1 MNQNLGGM
9 HMPDSLVPF
18 VITLGIIAAIIA
30 LILIMW
36 KKAPQDKAIIV
47 TGLKRRVI
55 QGRGGLV
62 IPFLEQIDR
71 ISLENIKVEVRTTD
85 SLDRNGVPISA
96 DGVAI
101 IKVNS
106 DYGSVLS
113 AVEQFNTG
121 NEKGT
126 ITNIKETSQDVLEG
140 KLREIISKMS
150 VEEIYRDREKF
161 ANEVEEVAKADFNK
175 MGLEFKTFT
184 IRDID
189 DKEGY
194 LVALGAK
201 QIAEVK
207 KDAAIAEAEA
217 DREKKQ
223 KTAEAY
229 RLGKEAELLAETQV
243 ANAEKE
249 KVLKLQ
255 EYRLAEDKAK
265 AKADLAYDIEKNI
278 IRKDVIEAEKRA
290 ELFEEQQQT
299 IIAEQQAIKT
309 EKELEATVR
318 KQAEAEKFRAE
329 KEAEAY
335 KFQKIQQAEAEAEAI
350 KIKGNAEAE
359 AIRLKG
365 VATADAMKAEAEAMK
380 EKAEAYRMYGEAAVL
395 EMIISRLPEIAQNIS
410 EPLTKL
416 DKMVVIDNG
425 GQGGVSKVTRN
436 VTNILSELPEVVD
449 ALTGIDLKE
458 VLTKFMNKDT
468 EKIDPKEIMET
479 TTNESVKA
487 QN

>member
-1 MNQNLGGM
+1 
-9 HMPDSLVPF
+9 MPEILQTLIPVVS
-18 VITLGIIAAIIA
+18 VIAIVII

-62 IPFLEQIDR
+62 IPFLEQTDR
-71 ISLENIKVEVRTTD
+71 ISLENIKVEVKTMD

-101 IKVNS
+101 IKVKS
-106 DYGSVLS
+106 DYESVLS

-126 ITNIKETSQDVLEG
+126 IENIKVTSQDVLEG

-161 ANEVEEVAKADFNK
+161 ANEVEDVAKADFIK

-189 DKEGY
+189 DREGY
-194 LVALGAK
+194 LKALGAK

-217 DREKKQ
+217 EREKKQ

-229 RLGKEAELLAETQV
+229 RLGKEAELQAETQV
-243 ANAEKE
+243 ASAEKE
-249 KVLKLQ
+249 KTLKLQ
-255 EYRLAEDKAK
+255 EFKVAQDKAK

-278 IRKDVIEAEKRA
+278 IRKDVIEAEKNA
-290 ELFEEQQQT
+290 ELYSEQRMT
-299 IIAEQQAIKT
+299 AIAEQQAIKR
-309 EKELEATVR
+309 EKELEAVVR
-318 KQAEAEKFRAE
+318 KQAEAEKYRAE
-329 KEAEAY
+329 KEAEAQ
-335 KFQKIQQAEAEAEAI
+335 KFLIIQQAEAEAEAI
-350 KIKGNAEAE
+350 KIKGDAEAA
-359 AIRLKG
+359 AIRAKG
-365 VATADAMKAEAEAMK
+365 VAAADAMKAEAEAMK
-380 EKAEAYRMYGEAAVL
+380 EKAEAYKMYGEAAVL
-395 EMIISRLPEIAQNIS
+395 EMIISRLPEMAHNIA
-410 EPLTKL
+410 EPLTRL
-416 DKMVVIDNG
+416 DRMVVIDNG
-425 GQGGVSKVTRN
+425 GNGGAGKVTRN
-436 VTNILSELPEVVD
+436 VTNILSEIPEVVD
-449 ALTGIDLKE
+449 SLTGIDLKE
-458 VLTKFMNKDT
+458 LLTKFLEKKET
-468 EKIDPKEIMET
+468 EEINPKIDPKDIMET
-479 TTNESVKA
+479 TTKE
-487 QN
+487 

>member
-1 MNQNLGGM
+1 
-9 HMPDSLVPF
+9 MPGSFSPF
-18 VITLGIIAAIIA
+18 LIALGIVGLIIL
-30 LILIMW
+30 LILVMW

-71 ISLENIKVEVRTTD
+71 ISLENIKVEVRTSD

-101 IKVNS
+101 IKVKS
-106 DYGSVLS
+106 DYDSVLS

-121 NEKGT
+121 SEKGT
-126 ITNIKETSQDVLEG
+126 IDNIKVTSQDVLEG

-161 ANEVEEVAKADFNK
+161 ANEVEEVAKADFDK

-189 DKEGY
+189 DNEGY
-194 LVALGAK
+194 LKALGAK

-229 RLGKEAELLAETQV
+229 RLGKEAELQAETQV
-243 ANAEKE
+243 AFAEKE
-249 KVLKLQ
+249 KMLKLQ
-255 EYRLAEDKAK
+255 EFRMAQDSAK
-265 AKADLAYDIEKNI
+265 AKADLAYEIEKNI
-278 IRKDVIEAEKRA
+278 IKKDVIEAEKRA
-290 ELFEEQQQT
+290 ELFEEQRLT
-299 IIAEQQAIKT
+299 EIAEQQAIKR
-309 EKELEATVR
+309 EKELEAIIR
-318 KQAEAEKFRAE
+318 KQAEAEKYRAE
-329 KEAEAY
+329 KESEAY
-335 KFQKIQQAEAEAEAI
+335 KFQKLKQAEAEAEAI

-359 AIRLKG
+359 AIRAKG
-365 VATADAMKAEAEAMK
+365 MASADAMKAEAEALK
-380 EKAEAYRMYGEAAVL
+380 EKAEAYKMYGEAAIL
-395 EMIISRLPEIAQNIS
+395 EMIISRLPEISKNIA

-425 GQGGVSKVTRN
+425 GQGGASKVTRN
-436 VTNILSELPEVVD
+436 ITNIMSELPEVVD
-449 ALTGIDLKE
+449 TLTGIDLKE
-458 VLTKFMNKDT
+458 VIAKFLNRET
-468 EKIDPKEIMET
+468 EQVDPKDIM
-479 TTNESVKA
+479 KA
-487 QN
+487 ANKE

>member
-1 MNQNLGGM
+1 
-9 HMPDSLVPF
+9 MPGSFSPYLIAFGIVGI
-18 VITLGIIAAIIA
+18 VIL
-30 LILIMW
+30 LILVMW

-101 IKVNS
+101 IKVKS
-106 DYGSVLS
+106 DYDSVLS

-121 NEKGT
+121 SEKGT
-126 ITNIKETSQDVLEG
+126 IDNIKVTSQDVLEG

-161 ANEVEEVAKADFNK
+161 ANEVEDVAKADFDK

-189 DKEGY
+189 DNEGY
-194 LVALGAK
+194 LKALGAK

-229 RLGKEAELLAETQV
+229 RLGKEAELQAETQV
-243 ANAEKE
+243 AFAEKE
-249 KVLKLQ
+249 KMLKLQ
-255 EYRLAEDKAK
+255 EFRMAQDRAK
-265 AKADLAYDIEKNI
+265 AKADLAYEIEKNI
-278 IRKDVIEAEKRA
+278 IKKDVIEAEKRA
-290 ELFEEQQQT
+290 ELFEEQRLT
-299 IIAEQQAIKT
+299 EIAEQQAIKR
-309 EKELEATVR
+309 EKELEAAIR
-318 KQAEAEKFRAE
+318 KQAEAEKYRAE
-329 KEAEAY
+329 KESEAY
-335 KFQKIQQAEAEAEAI
+335 KFQKLKQAEAEAEAI

-359 AIRLKG
+359 AIRAKG
-365 VATADAMKAEAEAMK
+365 MAAADAMKAEAEAMK
-380 EKAEAYRMYGEAAVL
+380 EKAEAYRMYGEAAML
-395 EMIISRLPEIAQNIS
+395 EMIISRLPEISRNIA

-425 GQGGVSKVTRN
+425 GQGGASKVTRN
-436 VTNILSELPEVVD
+436 ITNIMSELPEVVD
-449 ALTGIDLKE
+449 TLTGIDLKE
-458 VLTKFMNKDT
+458 VITKLLTKET
-468 EKIDPKEIMET
+468 EKIDPEEIM
-479 TTNESVKA
+479 KA
-487 QN
+487 ANKD

>member
-1 MNQNLGGM
+1 
-9 HMPDSLVPF
+9 MPDSLVPF
-18 VITLGIIAAIIA
+18 VTTLGIIAAIIA

>member
-1 MNQNLGGM
+1 
-9 HMPDSLVPF
+9 MPESLVPF
-18 VITLGIIAAIIA
+18 VVALGIIAAIIV
-30 LILIMW
+30 LILLMW

-47 TGLKRRVI
+47 TGLKKRVI

-62 IPFLEQIDR
+62 IPVLEQTDR
-71 ISLENIKVEVRTTD
+71 ISLENIKVEVRTSD

-106 DYGSVLS
+106 DYDSVLS

-175 MGLEFKTFT
+175 MGIEFKTFT

-194 LVALGAK
+194 LIALGAK

-217 DREKKQ
+217 NREQKQ
-223 KTAEAY
+223 KTAEAF

-243 ANAEKE
+243 ASAEKE

-299 IIAEQQAIKT
+299 VIAEQQAIKK

-329 KEAEAY
+329 KESEAY
-335 KFQKIQQAEAEAEAI
+335 KFQKVQQAEAEAEAI

-359 AIRLKG
+359 AIRQKG
-365 VATADAMKAEAEAMK
+365 IAAADAMKAEAEAMK

-395 EMIISRLPEIAQNIS
+395 EMIISRLPEIAHNIS
-410 EPLTKL
+410 EPLSKL

-425 GQGGVSKVTRN
+425 GQGGASKVTRN

-458 VLTKFMNKDT
+458 VLGKFLNKDT
-468 EKIDPKEIMET
+468 EKIDPKELMET
-479 TTNESVKA
+479 TVNESVKT

>member
-1 MNQNLGGM
+1 
-9 HMPDSLVPF
+9 MPGSFVPF
-18 VITLGIIAAIIA
+18 VTAIGIIAAVIL

-36 KKAPQDKAIIV
+36 KKAPQDKAFIV

-55 QGRGGLV
+55 QGRGGPV
-62 IPFLEQIDR
+62 IPFLEQTDR
-71 ISLENIKVEVRTTD
+71 ISLENIKVEVKTLD

-101 IKVNS
+101 IKVKS
-106 DYGSVLS
+106 DFESVLS

-126 ITNIKETSQDVLEG
+126 IDNIKATSQDVLEG

-161 ANEVEEVAKADFNK
+161 ANEVEEVAKADFIK

-189 DKEGY
+189 DREGY
-194 LVALGAK
+194 LKALGVK

-217 DREKKQ
+217 DREKRQ
-223 KTAEAY
+223 STAEAF
-229 RLGKEAELLAETQV
+229 RLGKEAELHAETQV
-243 ANAEKE
+243 ASAEKE
-249 KVLKLQ
+249 KMLKLQ
-255 EYRLAEDKAK
+255 EYKVVQDKAK
-265 AKADLAYDIEKNI
+265 AKADLAYEIEKNI
-278 IRKDVIEAEKRA
+278 TRKEVIEAEKNA
-290 ELFEEQQQT
+290 ELFEEQQLT
-299 IIAEQQAIKT
+299 VIAEQQAIKK

-329 KEAEAY
+329 KESEAY
-335 KFQKIQQAEAEAEAI
+335 KFQKVQQAEAEAEAI
-350 KIKGNAEAE
+350 KIKGDAEAE
-359 AIRLKG
+359 AIRAKG

-395 EMIISRLPEIAQNIS
+395 EMIISRLPEIAHNIA

-425 GQGGVSKVTRN
+425 GQGGAGKVTRN

-449 ALTGIDLKE
+449 TLTGIDLKE
-458 VLTKFMNKDT
+458 VLAKFLSKDDEKKVE
-468 EKIDPKEIMET
+468 EKIDPKEIMKT
-479 TTNESVKA
+479 AANDSTKA
-487 QN
+487 QE

>member
-1 MNQNLGGM
+1 
-9 HMPDSLVPF
+9 MPESLVPF
-18 VITLGIIAAIIA
+18 VTIIGIIAAIIV

-47 TGLKRRVI
+47 TGLKKRVI

-62 IPFLEQIDR
+62 IPFLEQTDR
-71 ISLENIKVEVRTTD
+71 ISLENIKVEVRTSD

-106 DYGSVLS
+106 DYESVLS

-126 ITNIKETSQDVLEG
+126 IVNIKETSQDVLEG

-175 MGLEFKTFT
+175 MGIEFKTFT

-194 LVALGAK
+194 LIALGAK
-201 QIAEVK
+201 QIAVVK

-217 DREKKQ
+217 EREKKQ
-223 KTAEAY
+223 KTAEAF

-243 ANAEKE
+243 ASAEKE

-255 EYRLAEDKAK
+255 EYRLSEDKAK
-265 AKADLAYDIEKNI
+265 ARADLAYDIEKNI

-299 IIAEQQAIKT
+299 VIAEQQAIKT

-329 KEAEAY
+329 KESEAS
-335 KFQKIQQAEAEAEAI
+335 KFQKVQQAEAEAESI

-359 AIRLKG
+359 AIRQKG
-365 VATADAMKAEAEAMK
+365 IASADAMKAEAEAMK

-395 EMIISRLPEIAQNIS
+395 EMIISRLPEIAHNIS
-410 EPLTKL
+410 EPLSKL

-425 GQGGVSKVTRN
+425 GQGGASKVTRN

-458 VLTKFMNKDT
+458 VLGKFMNKDT
-468 EKIDPKEIMET
+468 ENIEDTEKIDPKVIMENT
-479 TTNESVKA
+479 AN
-487 QN
+487 

>member
-1 MNQNLGGM
+1 
-9 HMPDSLVPF
+9 MPGSFSPYLIAFGIVGI
-18 VITLGIIAAIIA
+18 VIL
-30 LILIMW
+30 LILVMW

-101 IKVNS
+101 IKVKS
-106 DYGSVLS
+106 DYDSVLS

-121 NEKGT
+121 SEKGT
-126 ITNIKETSQDVLEG
+126 IDNIKVTSQDVLEG

-161 ANEVEEVAKADFNK
+161 ANEVEDVAKADFDK

-189 DKEGY
+189 DNEGY
-194 LVALGAK
+194 LKALGAK

-217 DREKKQ
+217 DREKKR

-229 RLGKEAELLAETQV
+229 RLGKEAELQAETQV
-243 ANAEKE
+243 AFAEKE
-249 KVLKLQ
+249 KMLKLQ
-255 EYRLAEDKAK
+255 EFRMAQDRAK
-265 AKADLAYDIEKNI
+265 AKADLAYEIEKNI
-278 IRKDVIEAEKRA
+278 IKKDVIEAEKRA
-290 ELFEEQQQT
+290 ELFEEQRLT
-299 IIAEQQAIKT
+299 EIAEQQAIKR
-309 EKELEATVR
+309 EKELEAAIR
-318 KQAEAEKFRAE
+318 KQAEAEKYRAE
-329 KEAEAY
+329 KESEAY
-335 KFQKIQQAEAEAEAI
+335 KFQKLKQAEAEAEAI

-359 AIRLKG
+359 AIRAKG
-365 VATADAMKAEAEAMK
+365 MAAADAMKAEAEAMK
-380 EKAEAYRMYGEAAVL
+380 EKAEAYRMYGEAAML
-395 EMIISRLPEIAQNIS
+395 EMIISRLPEISRNIA

-416 DKMVVIDNG
+416 DKWWLLITG
-425 GQGGVSKVTRN
+425 AKV
-436 VTNILSELPEVVD
+436 EP
-449 ALTGIDLKE
+449 
-458 VLTKFMNKDT
+458 
-468 EKIDPKEIMET
+468 
-479 TTNESVKA
+479 VK
-487 QN
+487 

>member
-1 MNQNLGGM
+1 LPGSFSPYLIAFGI
-9 HMPDSLVPF
+9 VGI
-18 VITLGIIAAIIA
+18 VIL
-30 LILIMW
+30 LILVMW

-101 IKVNS
+101 IKVKS
-106 DYGSVLS
+106 DYDSVLS

-121 NEKGT
+121 SEKGT
-126 ITNIKETSQDVLEG
+126 IDNIKVTSQDVLEG

-161 ANEVEEVAKADFNK
+161 ANEVEDVAKADFDK

-189 DKEGY
+189 DNEGY
-194 LVALGAK
+194 LKALGAK

-229 RLGKEAELLAETQV
+229 RLGKEAELQAETQV
-243 ANAEKE
+243 AFAEKE
-249 KVLKLQ
+249 KMLKLQ
-255 EYRLAEDKAK
+255 EFRMAQDRAK
-265 AKADLAYDIEKNI
+265 AKADLAYEIEKNI
-278 IRKDVIEAEKRA
+278 IKKDVIEAEKRA
-290 ELFEEQQQT
+290 ELFEEQRLT
-299 IIAEQQAIKT
+299 EIAEQQAIKR
-309 EKELEATVR
+309 EKELEAAIR
-318 KQAEAEKFRAE
+318 KQAEAEKYRAE
-329 KEAEAY
+329 KESEAY
-335 KFQKIQQAEAEAEAI
+335 KFQKLKQAEAEAEAI

-359 AIRLKG
+359 AIRAKG
-365 VATADAMKAEAEAMK
+365 MAAADAMKAEAEAMK
-380 EKAEAYRMYGEAAVL
+380 EKAEAYRMYGEAAML
-395 EMIISRLPEIAQNIS
+395 EMIISRLPEISRNIA

-425 GQGGVSKVTRN
+425 GQGGASKVTRN
-436 VTNILSELPEVVD
+436 ITNIMSELPEVVD
-449 ALTGIDLKE
+449 TLTGIDLKE
-458 VLTKFMNKDT
+458 VITKLLTKET
-468 EKIDPKEIMET
+468 EKIDPEEIM
-479 TTNESVKA
+479 KA
-487 QN
+487 ANKD

>member
-1 MNQNLGGM
+1 
-9 HMPDSLVPF
+9 
-18 VITLGIIAAIIA
+18 
-30 LILIMW
+30 MW

-101 IKVNS
+101 IKVKS
-106 DYGSVLS
+106 DYDSVLS

-121 NEKGT
+121 SEKGT
-126 ITNIKETSQDVLEG
+126 IDNIKVTSQDVLEG

-161 ANEVEEVAKADFNK
+161 ANEVEDVAKADFDK

-189 DKEGY
+189 DNEGY
-194 LVALGAK
+194 LKALGAK

-229 RLGKEAELLAETQV
+229 RLGKEAELQAETQV
-243 ANAEKE
+243 AFAEKE
-249 KVLKLQ
+249 KMLKLQ
-255 EYRLAEDKAK
+255 EFRMAQDRAK
-265 AKADLAYDIEKNI
+265 AKADLAYEIEKNI
-278 IRKDVIEAEKRA
+278 IKKDVIEAEKRA
-290 ELFEEQQQT
+290 ELFEEQRLT
-299 IIAEQQAIKT
+299 EIAEQQAIKR
-309 EKELEATVR
+309 EKELEAAIR
-318 KQAEAEKFRAE
+318 KQAEAEKYRAE
-329 KEAEAY
+329 KESEAY
-335 KFQKIQQAEAEAEAI
+335 KFQKLKQAEAEAEAI

-359 AIRLKG
+359 AIRAKG
-365 VATADAMKAEAEAMK
+365 MAAADAMKAEAEAMK
-380 EKAEAYRMYGEAAVL
+380 EKAEAYRMYGEAAML
-395 EMIISRLPEIAQNIS
+395 EMIISRLPEISRNIA

-425 GQGGVSKVTRN
+425 GQGGASKVTRN
-436 VTNILSELPEVVD
+436 ITNIMSELPEVVD
-449 ALTGIDLKE
+449 TLTGIDLKE
-458 VLTKFMNKDT
+458 VITKLLTKET
-468 EKIDPKEIMET
+468 EKIDPEEIM
-479 TTNESVKA
+479 KA
-487 QN
+487 ANKD

>member
-1 MNQNLGGM
+1 
-9 HMPDSLVPF
+9 MPE
-18 VITLGIIAAIIA
+18 VIGAVFGIIVVVIL

-62 IPFLEQIDR
+62 IPFLEQTDR
-71 ISLENIKVEVRTTD
+71 ISLENIKVEVRTSD

-101 IKVNS
+101 IKVKS
-106 DYGSVLS
+106 DFESVLS

-126 ITNIKETSQDVLEG
+126 IENIKATSQDVLEG

-161 ANEVEEVAKADFNK
+161 ANEVEEVATADFNK

-189 DKEGY
+189 DREGY
-194 LVALGAK
+194 LKALGAR

-217 DREKKQ
+217 DREKRE
-223 KTAEAY
+223 KTAEAF
-229 RLGKEAELLAETQV
+229 RLGKEAELRAETMV
-243 ANAEKE
+243 ASAEKE
-249 KVLKLQ
+249 KMLKLQ
-255 EYRLAEDKAK
+255 EYKVAQDKAK

-278 IRKDVIEAEKRA
+278 IRKEVIEAEKNA
-290 ELFEEQQQT
+290 ELFEEERLT
-299 IIAEQQAIKT
+299 VIAEQQAIKK
-309 EKELEATVR
+309 EKELEAAIK
-318 KQAEAEKFRAE
+318 KQAEAEKYRAE

-350 KIKGNAEAE
+350 KIKGDAEAE
-359 AIRLKG
+359 AIRAKG
-365 VATADAMKAEAEAMK
+365 LAAADAMKAEAEAMK
-380 EKAEAYRMYGEAAVL
+380 LKAEAYKLYGEAAVL
-395 EMIISRLPEIAQNIS
+395 EMIVSRLPEIARSIS
-410 EPLTKL
+410 EPLAKL
-416 DKMVVIDNG
+416 DKIVVIDNG
-425 GQGGVSKVTRN
+425 GQGGASKITRN
-436 VTNILSELPEVVD
+436 VTSILSELPEVVE

-458 VLTKFMNKDT
+458 ALTKFMNKDN
-468 EKIDPKEIMET
+468 EKIDPKQIME
-479 TTNESVKA
+479 SAVKE
-487 QN
+487 